1 MSSLT
6 QAVANALSFANLRGL
21 ASASQASSAAK
32 ADGGSDDD
40 DDKRKRKDNE
50 TDGDYAARMKAM
62 DDDDSD
68 SDKKKDDDAKASAS
82 IATVRESAHAAGV
95 LEGAAAE
102 RSRCAAIFASPAAA
116 GNIELTAELAF
127 NTDMTPE
134 QASGVMAKSKSG
146 GVQAASVARFARNP
160 NVGVG
165 AATELSS
172 AAATAQLLDKAFGR
186 VNPQRKR

>member
-1 MSSLT
+1 MTSLT
-6 QAVANALSFANLRGL
+6 KAVSSALALSFANLRGL
-21 ASASQASSAAK
+21 ASASPAASAAK
-32 ADGGSDDD
+32 ADGDPGDD

-50 TDGDYAARMKAM
+50 SDGDYATRMKAM
-62 DDDDSD
+62 DDDD

-134 QASGVMAKSKSG
+134 QASGVMAKSRSG
-146 GVQAASVARFARNP
+146 NAQAASAVRAARNPAVGPGDASGASSVQAA
-160 NVGVG
+160 
-165 AATELSS
+165 
-172 AAATAQLLDKAFGR
+172 AQRMDRAMQLA
-186 VNPQRKR
+186 NPQHKR

>member
-6 QAVANALSFANLRGL
+6 KAVANALSFANLRGL
-21 ASASQASSAAK
+21 AGANSAPVAAR
-32 ADGGSDDD
+32 ADGDPGDD

-50 TDGDYAARMKAM
+50 SDDDYATRMKAM
-62 DDDDSD
+62 DDMDDD
-68 SDKKKDDDAKASAS
+68 GDKKKDGDAKASAEV
-82 IATVRESAHAAGV
+82 AVVRESAKAAGF
-95 LEGAAAE
+95 LEGASAE
-102 RSRCAAIFASPAAA
+102 RSRCAAIFASPDAA
-116 GNIELTAELAF
+116 GNIELAAELAF

-134 QASGVMAKSKSG
+134 QASSLMAKSKSG
-146 GVQAASVARFARNP
+146 NAQAASANRASRNP

-165 AATELSS
+165 AAVELSS